1 MSSTPRGAGDTA
13 LLLEIP
19 NERNKEVSVF
29 DGSTM
34 KGIRE
39 AVSSY
44 AASFDPALVSAVAA
58 QGIVEDAI
66 AAENMLSTIKGRR
79 RWPS

>member
-1 MSSTPRGAGDTA
+1 M
-13 LLLEIP
+13 
-19 NERNKEVSVF
+19 F

-44 AASFDPALVSAVAA
+44 AGTFDPALVSAVAA

-66 AAENMLSTIKGRR
+66 AAENMLSTIKALAARR
-79 RWPS
+79 VADTEVVAP